1 MITAKLAREII
12 IFGII
17 GVLATAVHYSVAL
30 LSVELVALSVY
41 LGNLFGYLCAVCVSY
56 FGHGIFTF
64 RTTLSF
70 SIAGKFVV
78 GSVVVLLFGMM
89 ILFLMEK
96 LLAMPHR
103 ISFAVVVTT
112 SPIISF
118 IFNKF
123 WVYTK

>member
-1 MITAKLAREII
+1 MITAKLGREII
-12 IFGII
+12 VFGII
-17 GVLATAVHYSVAL
+17 GVLATALHYSIAL

-64 RTTLSF
+64 RTKLSF

-78 GSVVVLLFGMM
+78 GSIVVFLFGETM
-89 ILFLMEK
+89 LLLMQK
-96 LLAMPHR
+96 IFATPHR
-103 ISFAVVVTT
+103 ISLALVVTS